1 MNKDNKNHS
10 ENLNRLLADA
20 TIFYQKLRHYHWNVS
35 GPRFFQ
41 YHELF
46 ESLYDSWA
54 DAIDEIAERILQ
66 LQGVPLH
73 TLEAMLSNATL
84 VEDPEIP
91 SGEVMLQR
99 TMADLQILH
108 GEMCVAAE
116 TAEATADRVTT
127 GLLDGLCAATE
138 KTLWMI
144 RATLA
149 A

>member
-20 TIFYQKLRHYHWNVS
+20 TVFYQKLRHYHWNVS

-73 TLEAMLSNATL
+73 TLKAMLSNATL

-116 TAEATADRVTT
+116 TAEAAADRVTT